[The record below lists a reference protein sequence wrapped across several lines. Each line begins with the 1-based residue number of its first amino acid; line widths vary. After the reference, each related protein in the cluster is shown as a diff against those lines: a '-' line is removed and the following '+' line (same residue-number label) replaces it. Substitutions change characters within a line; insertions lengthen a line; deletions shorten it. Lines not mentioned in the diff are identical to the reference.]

1 MNIVLGILC
10 LLAVLIGHIVAYSC
24 FGIKYNIRHFLMWAV
39 SILLIGYIFME
50 VLKTP
55 FQTTEIALLVYTGI
69 IFLIFIISWFW

>member
-1 MNIVLGILC
+1 
-10 LLAVLIGHIVAYSC
+10 
-24 FGIKYNIRHFLMWAV
+24 MWAV